1 MITKGML
8 KHTSMLGLVNHCFEE
23 ICSKNKKRSGERGS
37 PYLTHLL
44 EVKLFPGI
52 PFRRT
57 DEGPEFRILLIQF
70 NHFFEKP
77 LCFITSRMT

>member
-8 KHTSMLGLVNHCFEE
+8 KHTNMSDLVDHSFEE
-23 ICSKNKKRSGERGS
+23 IYSKNKKKWREGFTLSNPSLAGE
-37 PYLTHLL
+37 T
-44 EVKLFPGI
+44 FPRI

-57 DEGPEFRILLIQF
+57 DEGPKFRILLIQF
-70 NHFFEKP
+70 NHFSEKP